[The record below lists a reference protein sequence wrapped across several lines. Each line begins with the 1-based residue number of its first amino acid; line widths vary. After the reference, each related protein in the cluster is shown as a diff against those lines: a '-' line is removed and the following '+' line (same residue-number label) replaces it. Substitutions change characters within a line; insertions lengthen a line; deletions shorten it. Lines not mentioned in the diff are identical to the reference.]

1 MPAKLRM
8 NTIGSH
14 GTDKNDFEHYSLAI
28 SAINRCGM
36 CIDSDEK
43 LLFQHG
49 VKPDAIQAA
58 ARVGAVMKAPATVHA
73 TL

>member
-1 MPAKLRM
+1 MNNVYYRFVHLASNEEYNTMPAKLRM

-43 LLFQHG
+43 LLF
-49 VKPDAIQAA
+49 
-58 ARVGAVMKAPATVHA
+58 
-73 TL
+73 